1 MFGKKERDSLVKL
14 PPSWAFTEATTPV
27 AGKVRKN
34 VKDIKNFFLSLQHKG
49 GLVSIKV
56 YKHYYK

>member
-34 VKDIKNFFLSLQHKG
+34 VKAIKNFFPL
-49 GLVSIKV
+49 ITA
-56 YKHYYK
+56 